1 MKVKKLE
8 KKLNKLSKYY
18 KVNVVETTQFGSQLK
33 GELAVFIREKSRKN
47 DMWTPIFYL
56 DPPHETLNHQP
67 INSWT
72 LGTKT
77 HIDFWTPE
85 GLKFYIEALKLA
97 EKFLSDKEK

>member
-18 KVNVVETTQFGSQLK
+18 KVNVVEATQFGSRLK

-47 DMWTPIFYL
+47 DMWAPIFYL
-56 DPPHETLNHQP
+56 DPPHETLTHQ
-67 INSWT
+67 SVKTWT

-85 GLKFYIEALKLA
+85 GLKFYIEALQLA

>member
-18 KVNVVETTQFGSQLK
+18 DISVVETTQWGADLK
-33 GELAVFIREKSRKN
+33 GELAVCLREKKRK
-47 DMWTPIFYL
+47 DGMWTPIFYL
-56 DPPHETLNHQP
+56 DPPHETLTHQQV
-67 INSWT
+67 NSWT

-97 EKFLSDKEK
+97 DKFLSNKEK

>member
-18 KVNVVETTQFGSQLK
+18 KVNVVEATQFGSQLK

-56 DPPHETLNHQP
+56 DPPHETLTHQP